1 MKDRD
6 QNWLLNF
13 CFAYTL
19 IMFVFLNYA
28 AVLPLVQREWGI
40 SNAAAGTIFSAY
52 QVGYILS
59 AVLLTYLT
67 DRFNAKYIFICSAFW
82 SVITNALF
90 ALFATE
96 VYSAVILRGLAG
108 IGMGGTYMPG
118 LKLVAERFGSEK
130 RGRAVGFYTSAFVF
144 GASLSVL
151 ISGLVASMAGWR
163 LAIFTTA
170 MGTLIGAVMSVEAL
184 KDVSFLPQPQ
194 PEQGLRGEV
203 LRNGPA
209 LLMIIS
215 YAAHM
220 WEMYGMRGWM
230 AAYLT
235 ANYLKVGYT
244 SGKATGIAATFTAFI
259 VAIGGFATSIAG
271 YFSDRIGRTNTIGII
286 MSLSAIHSF
295 TFGWLFGLPL
305 PLVILL
311 GFSYSFF
318 VVAESPVQST
328 GLTELVNP
336 RYLGAAL
343 GLQTLFG
350 FLAASVSPAFFGYVL
365 DITNSASPGKSI
377 ASVKTWGWAFSA
389 LGVGAIIGPLAM
401 ILIRYFP
408 ESQRMAGGK
417 K

>member
-1 MKDRD
+1 MRDKD
-6 QNWLLNF
+6 QHWLLNF
-13 CFAYTL
+13 CLAYTF

-28 AVLPLVQREWGI
+28 AVLPLVQKEWGI
-40 SNAAAGTIFSAY
+40 SNTAAGSIFSAY

-67 DRFNAKYIFICSAFW
+67 DRINAKYIFICSAFW

-96 VYSAVILRGLAG
+96 LNSAIILRGLAG

-151 ISGLVASMAGWR
+151 ISGLVASFSNWR

-170 MGTLIGAVMSVEAL
+170 MGTLIGAVISV
-184 KDVSFLPQPQ
+184 DVLRDVDFRPQPQ

-203 LRNGPA
+203 LKNKPA
-209 LLMIIS
+209 LMMIVS

-220 WEMYGMRGWM
+220 WEMYGMRGWL

-235 ANYLKVGYT
+235 ANFLRSGY
-244 SGKATGIAATFTAFI
+244 SMGRAAGIAATLTALI
-259 VAIGGFATSIAG
+259 VAIGGFATSAAG
-271 YFSDRIGRTNTIGII
+271 FLSDRIGRTRTITLI
-286 MSLSAIHSF
+286 MTISALHSLA
-295 TFGWLFGLPL
+295 FGWLFGASLPL
-305 PLVILL
+305 IILV
-311 GFSYSFF
+311 GFTYSFF
-318 VVAESPVQST
+318 VVAESPVQSA
-328 GLTELVNP
+328 GLTELVAY

-350 FLAASVSPAFFGYVL
+350 FLAASVSPTFFGYVL
-365 DITNSASPGKSI
+365 DITNPV
-377 ASVKTWGWAFSA
+377 ASVRNVATVSIWGWAFMA
-389 LGVGAIIGPLAM
+389 LGVGAIMGPLAM
-401 ILIRYFP
+401 ILLRRSP
-408 ESQRMAGGK
+408 ESQKMARGMR
-417 K
+417 